1 MQKVEG
7 VVYSPV
13 MIAGNLRRAIEGLF
27 AVVFGSNQLGL
38 LRRFGIFAGLCVAF
52 GKGATTGA
60 FATKEIPDLAL
71 GIPVFALLIVLLR
84 CEAQRGEGL
93 MWGRI

>member
-13 MIAGNLRRAIEGLF
+13 MITGNLRRAIEGLF

-38 LRRFGIFAGLCVAF
+38 LRYSGILAGLCVAF
-52 GKGATTGA
+52 EGATTGA
-60 FATKEIPDLAL
+60 FATRRFQIWRSAFPCS
-71 GIPVFALLIVLLR
+71 PF
-84 CEAQRGEGL
+84 
-93 MWGRI
+93 